1 MHTDKLIETGCEKI
15 DILLEKIEKELTNIS
30 SYQVKTNCRRNA
42 INIRVCNLQ
51 ELLRIYKDLVIEEN
65 SWKITQEELK
75 DLLEEVKLEVD
86 GFTIED
92 WKSDVKH
99 FIQEKNL
106 KEEKEKLLKKKES
119 LKNLYSDEKKTL
131 SAIEDLLIG
140 I

>member
-15 DILLEKIEKELTNIS
+15 DILLEKIEKELINIS
-30 SYQVKTNCRRNA
+30 SYQVKTNCRRNST
-42 INIRVCNLQ
+42 NIRVCNLQ
-51 ELLRIYKDLVIEEN
+51 ELLKIYKDLVIEEN

-75 DLLEEVKLEVD
+75 DLLGEVKLEVD

-131 SAIEDLLIG
+131 SAIEDLLKG
-140 I
+140 L